1 MSLVGWDSVFTV
13 LLTVGS
19 AGGSHWAISTGPS
32 LAIFLGG
39 ETKMG
44 TKMKQ
49 LALLMAGAAPAL
61 GSAVLPPLLQPS
73 SRLTFPS
80 SSCSPY
86 RGTQRHPHCV
96 TSKWE
101 KHKTHFLLPLS
112 PYSPITARCHLPSG
126 SD

>member
-1 MSLVGWDSVFTV
+1 
-13 LLTVGS
+13 
-19 AGGSHWAISTGPS
+19 
-32 LAIFLGG
+32 
-39 ETKMG
+39 MG

-73 SRLTFPS
+73 SRLTSPS